1 MPFQAKSFVLY
12 NETFNPLVVEFK
24 FNIQIYWIEYLDRIC
39 IIDLTWYNN
48 FLSLWLTFIHIWSNL
63 MR

>member
-1 MPFQAKSFVLY
+1 MPFQAKSFALY

-24 FNIQIYWIEYLDRIC
+24 SNIQIYWIEYLDRIC

>member
-24 FNIQIYWIEYLDRIC
+24 SNIQIYWIEYLDRIC

-48 FLSLWLTFIHIWSNL
+48 FLILWLTFIHIWSNL

>member
-24 FNIQIYWIEYLDRIC
+24 SNIQIY
-39 IIDLTWYNN
+39 
-48 FLSLWLTFIHIWSNL
+48 
-63 MR
+63 

>member
-12 NETFNPLVVEFK
+12 NETFNPLAVEFK
-24 FNIQIYWIEYLDRIC
+24 FNIQIYWIEYLNKNC